1 MWVNWSAHPSEARA
15 TTPLAH
21 GAFVVALP
29 LKSTAPLPVCAQI
42 PVAVVDSGTLN
53 TTINWSA
60 HDEHA
65 LIRVTLA
72 TVVSEIV
79 IVSVEASDNPE
90 LTGVQSD
97 THKTP
102 VPPSEY
108 GKSSLVYATPSIF
121 TVPSLFTSTLSCSGV
136 VDDAMTPTYSM
147 TRRAYPASGGPA
159 SSLNLATKFPC
170 KTTSELGKSMAPAH
184 PLLSSEPLVVVSAT

>member
-1 MWVNWSAHPSEARA
+1 MCDDALAHPSEESSA

-29 LKSTAPLPVCAQI
+29 AKSTAPLPVCAQI

-108 GKSSLVYATPSIF
+108 GKSSLVNATPSIF
-121 TVPSLFTSTLSCSGV
+121 TVPSLFTSTLSCAAAGA
-136 VDDAMTPTYSM
+136 VDALTPTYSM
-147 TRRAYPASGGPA
+147 TRRAYPAPA

-170 KTTSELGKSMAPAH
+170 KTTSELVKSMAPAH
-184 PLLSSEPLVVVSAT
+184 PLVFGEPLVVVSAT

>member
-1 MWVNWSAHPSEARA
+1 MEARA
-15 TTPLAH
+15 PPAPH
-21 GAFVVALP
+21 GADASALP
-29 LKSTAPLPVCAQI
+29 SKSTAPLPVCAQI

-121 TVPSLFTSTLSCSGV
+121 TVPSLFTSTLSCAGSA
-136 VDDAMTPTYSM
+136 VDALTPTYSM
-147 TRRAYPASGGPA
+147 TRRAYPSPA

-170 KTTSELGKSMAPAH
+170 KTTSELVKSMAPAH

>member
-1 MWVNWSAHPSEARA
+1 M
-15 TTPLAH
+15 
-21 GAFVVALP
+21 
-29 LKSTAPLPVCAQI
+29 
-42 PVAVVDSGTLN
+42 
-53 TTINWSA
+53 
-60 HDEHA
+60 
-65 LIRVTLA
+65 IRVTLA

-121 TVPSLFTSTLSCSGV
+121 TVPSLFTSTLSCSGSN
-136 VDDAMTPTYSM
+136 DASTPTYSM
-147 TRRAYPASGGPA
+147 TRRAYPVPA

-184 PLLSSEPLVVVSAT
+184 PVVSTELLVVVSAT